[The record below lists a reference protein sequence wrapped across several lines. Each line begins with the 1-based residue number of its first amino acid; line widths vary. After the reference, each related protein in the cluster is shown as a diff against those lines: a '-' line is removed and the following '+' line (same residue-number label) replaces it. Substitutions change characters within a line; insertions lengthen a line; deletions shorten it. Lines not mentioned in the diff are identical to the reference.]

1 MKEQVIELA
10 KQAGI
15 TFKPMT
21 IDGVEYQYRHVRFND
36 NFRGGFD
43 DDEATCIETL
53 IKLVRNAA
61 LEDAKQLFP
70 QPHQEYFGREAQDA
84 IESLKEPTP

>member
-1 MKEQVIELA
+1 MKDVIELA

-15 TFKPMT
+15 RWDTD
-21 IDGVEYQYRHVRFND
+21 IDRSEWLVR
-36 NFRGGFD
+36 R
-43 DDEATCIETL
+43 DELERLYA
-53 IKLVRNAA
+53 LVRNAA
-61 LEDAKQLFP
+61 LEEAKQLFS

>member
-1 MKEQVIELA
+1 MTNVIELA

-15 TFKPMT
+15 RWDTD
-21 IDGVEYQYRHVRFND
+21 IDRSEWLVRRSELENLV
-36 NFRGGFD
+36 
-43 DDEATCIETL
+43 A
-53 IKLVRNAA
+53 LVRNAA
-61 LEDAKQLFP
+61 LEQAKQLFS

>member
-15 TFKPMT
+15 EFQATTGITGKTKVMT
-21 IDGVEYQYRHVRFND
+21 YGSQP
-36 NFRGGFD
+36 
-43 DDEATCIETL
+43 IEKIELL

-61 LEDAKQLFP
+61 LEDAKQLFS